1 MFFHEC
7 VDVGKSSSP
16 RKMKMKDGR
25 SIHHPDKG
33 VKIVPL
39 SFIIILLC
47 GISFYLGGVFIPIK
61 NTIDAKDI
69 TDVITKTD
77 YKTKSVVAPLK
88 MKSISFPEC
97 GIDYQDY
104 TPCTD
109 PRVNHLVQR
118 CYLYKVRLF

>member
-47 GISFYLGGVFIPIK
+47 GISFYLGGVLIPIK

-69 TDVITKTD
+69 TDVITKTEH
-77 YKTKSVVAPLK
+77 KTKSVVAPLK
-88 MKSISFPEC
+88 MKSIFFPEC
-97 GIDYQDY
+97 GVDYQDY

-109 PRVNHLVQR
+109 PRVNHSV
-118 CYLYKVRLF
+118 